1 MEYLKLNNDVKMPVE
16 GLGTF
21 LMSPAEA
28 EAASLAALE
37 AGYKHI
43 DTANAYMNEKAVG
56 RAIAKSGVARDKLFV
71 STKLWPSVYE
81 AGDAAIESTL
91 SRLGLDYVDM
101 LILHQPVGN
110 YLAAWKTMEKAYK
123 EGKVRALGLS
133 NFPQGKIAEVIDHAE
148 IKPQLVTVECHPY
161 FAQSDLREYLS
172 QYGIVIE
179 AWYPLGHGDKG
190 LQEEPVFTKLAEKYG
205 KTAAQVILRWHVQMG
220 TSIIPGSK
228 NPMHIADNADIFD
241 FELTDEEMTEDRQA
255 RRHEEILRGHRGSTC
270 WLPRYQARLRRAG
283 VAGPGAACDGSEIV
297 APALAFGLLR
307 IPYRMRFVFLPR
319 RRVPMCIVRHEPFS
333 YSYATSGYFSA
344 CGCNRIITF

>member
-28 EAASLAALE
+28 EAASLVALE
-37 AGYKHI
+37 ADYEHI

-81 AGDAAIESTL
+81 AGDAAIEGTL
-91 SRLGLDYVDM
+91 NRLGLDYVDM

-133 NFPQGKIAEVIDHAE
+133 NFPQEKIAEVIDHAE

-190 LQEEPVFTKLAEKYG
+190 LQEEPIFTKLAEKYG
-205 KTAAQVILRWHVQMG
+205 KTPAQVILRWHVQMG

-228 NPMHIADNADIFD
+228 NPAHIADNADIFD
-241 FELTDEEMTEDRQA
+241 FELTDEEMAEVAKLDGTKKYYEATE
-255 RRHEEILRGHRGSTC
+255 E
-270 WLPRYQARLRRAG
+270 
-283 VAGPGAACDGSEIV
+283 
-297 APALAFGLLR
+297 ALA
-307 IPYRMRFVFLPR
+307 
-319 RRVPMCIVRHEPFS
+319 
-333 YSYATSGYFSA
+333 GYLAIKPDFDA
-344 CGCNRIITF
+344 QE

>member
-37 AGYKHI
+37 AGYEHI
-43 DTANAYMNEKAVG
+43 DTANACMNEKTVG
-56 RAIAKSGVARDKLFV
+56 RAIAKSGVARDKIFV

-81 AGDAAIESTL
+81 AGDAAIEGTL
-91 SRLGLDYVDM
+91 NRLGLDYVDM

-133 NFPQGKIAEVIDHAE
+133 NFPQEKIAEVIDHAE

-161 FAQSDLREYLS
+161 FAQSGLREYLS

-190 LQEEPVFTKLAEKYG
+190 LQEEPVFIKLAEKYG

-228 NPMHIADNADIFD
+228 NPAHIADNADIFD
-241 FELTDEEMTEDRQA
+241 FELTDEEMAEIAKLDGTKKYYEATE
-255 RRHEEILRGHRGSTC
+255 E
-270 WLPRYQARLRRAG
+270 
-283 VAGPGAACDGSEIV
+283 
-297 APALAFGLLR
+297 ALA
-307 IPYRMRFVFLPR
+307 
-319 RRVPMCIVRHEPFS
+319 
-333 YSYATSGYFSA
+333 GYLAIKPDFDA
-344 CGCNRIITF
+344 QE

>member
-28 EAASLAALE
+28 EVASLSALE
-37 AGYKHI
+37 AGYEHI

-56 RAIAKSGVARDKLFV
+56 RAIAKSGVARDKPFV

-81 AGDAAIESTL
+81 AGDAAIEGTL

-110 YLAAWKTMEKAYK
+110 YLAAWKTMEKAYM

-133 NFPQGKIAEVIDHAE
+133 NFPQEKIAEVIDHAE

-205 KTAAQVILRWHVQMG
+205 KAPAQVILRWHVQMG

-228 NPMHIADNADIFD
+228 NPAHIADNADIFD
-241 FELTDEEMTEDRQA
+241 FELTDEEMAEIAKLDGTKKYYEATE
-255 RRHEEILRGHRGSTC
+255 E
-270 WLPRYQARLRRAG
+270 
-283 VAGPGAACDGSEIV
+283 
-297 APALAFGLLR
+297 ALA
-307 IPYRMRFVFLPR
+307 
-319 RRVPMCIVRHEPFS
+319 
-333 YSYATSGYFSA
+333 GYLAIKPDFDA
-344 CGCNRIITF
+344 QE

>member
-37 AGYKHI
+37 AGYEHI

-81 AGDAAIESTL
+81 AGDAAIEGTL
-91 SRLGLDYVDM
+91 NRLGLDYVDM

-133 NFPQGKIAEVIDHAE
+133 NFPQEKIAEVIDHAE

-228 NPMHIADNADIFD
+228 NPAHIADNADIFD
-241 FELTDEEMTEDRQA
+241 FELTDEEMAEIAKLDGTKKYYEATE
-255 RRHEEILRGHRGSTC
+255 E
-270 WLPRYQARLRRAG
+270 
-283 VAGPGAACDGSEIV
+283 
-297 APALAFGLLR
+297 ALA
-307 IPYRMRFVFLPR
+307 
-319 RRVPMCIVRHEPFS
+319 
-333 YSYATSGYFSA
+333 GYLAIKPDFDA
-344 CGCNRIITF
+344 QE

>member
-56 RAIAKSGVARDKLFV
+56 RAIAKSGVVRDKVFV

-81 AGDAAIESTL
+81 AGDAAIEGTL
-91 SRLGLDYVDM
+91 NRLGLDYVDM

-133 NFPQGKIAEVIDHAE
+133 NFPQEKIAEVIAHAE
-148 IKPQLVTVECHPY
+148 IRPQLVTVECHPY

-172 QYGIVIE
+172 QYGIEIE

-205 KTAAQVILRWHVQMG
+205 KTPAQVILRWHVQMG

-228 NPMHIADNADIFD
+228 NPAHIADNADIFD
-241 FELTDEEMTEDRQA
+241 FELTDEEMAEVAKLDGTKKYYEATE
-255 RRHEEILRGHRGSTC
+255 E
-270 WLPRYQARLRRAG
+270 
-283 VAGPGAACDGSEIV
+283 
-297 APALAFGLLR
+297 ALA
-307 IPYRMRFVFLPR
+307 
-319 RRVPMCIVRHEPFS
+319 
-333 YSYATSGYFSA
+333 GYLAIKPDFDA
-344 CGCNRIITF
+344 QE

>member
-37 AGYKHI
+37 AGYEHI
-43 DTANAYMNEKAVG
+43 DTANAYMNERAVG

-81 AGDAAIESTL
+81 AGDAAIEGTL
-91 SRLGLDYVDM
+91 NRLGLDYVDM

-110 YLAAWKTMEKAYK
+110 YLAAWKTMEKAYM

-133 NFPQGKIAEVIDHAE
+133 NFPQEKIAEVIDHAE

-190 LQEEPVFTKLAEKYG
+190 LQEDPVFTKLAEKYG
-205 KTAAQVILRWHVQMG
+205 KAPAQIILRWHVQMG

-228 NPMHIADNADIFD
+228 NPAHIADNADIFD
-241 FELTDEEMTEDRQA
+241 FELTDEEMAEIAKLDGTKKYYEATE
-255 RRHEEILRGHRGSTC
+255 E
-270 WLPRYQARLRRAG
+270 
-283 VAGPGAACDGSEIV
+283 
-297 APALAFGLLR
+297 ALA
-307 IPYRMRFVFLPR
+307 
-319 RRVPMCIVRHEPFS
+319 
-333 YSYATSGYFSA
+333 GYLAIKPDFDA
-344 CGCNRIITF
+344 QE

>member
-37 AGYKHI
+37 AGYEHI

-81 AGDAAIESTL
+81 AGDAAIEGTL
-91 SRLGLDYVDM
+91 NRLGLDYVDM

-110 YLAAWKTMEKAYK
+110 YLAAWKTMEKAYM

-133 NFPQGKIAEVIDHAE
+133 NFPQEKIAEVIDHAE

-190 LQEEPVFTKLAEKYG
+190 LQEEPVFTKLAERHG

-228 NPMHIADNADIFD
+228 NPAHIADNADIFD
-241 FELTDEEMTEDRQA
+241 FELTDEEMAEIAKLDGTKKYYEATE
-255 RRHEEILRGHRGSTC
+255 E
-270 WLPRYQARLRRAG
+270 
-283 VAGPGAACDGSEIV
+283 
-297 APALAFGLLR
+297 ALA
-307 IPYRMRFVFLPR
+307 
-319 RRVPMCIVRHEPFS
+319 
-333 YSYATSGYFSA
+333 GYLAIKPDFDA
-344 CGCNRIITF
+344 QE

>member
-37 AGYKHI
+37 AGYEHI

-56 RAIAKSGVARDKLFV
+56 RAIAKSGVARDKIFV

-81 AGDAAIESTL
+81 AGDAAIEGTL
-91 SRLGLDYVDM
+91 NRLGLDYVDM

-133 NFPQGKIAEVIDHAE
+133 NFPQEKIAEVIDHAE

-228 NPMHIADNADIFD
+228 NPMHIADNADIFY
-241 FELTDEEMTEDRQA
+241 FELTDEEMAEIAKLDGTEKYYEA
-255 RRHEEILRGHRGSTC
+255 TEE
-270 WLPRYQARLRRAG
+270 
-283 VAGPGAACDGSEIV
+283 
-297 APALAFGLLR
+297 ALA
-307 IPYRMRFVFLPR
+307 
-319 RRVPMCIVRHEPFS
+319 
-333 YSYATSGYFSA
+333 GYLAIKPDFDA
-344 CGCNRIITF
+344 QE

>member
-37 AGYKHI
+37 AGYEHI

-81 AGDAAIESTL
+81 VGDAAIEGTL
-91 SRLGLDYVDM
+91 NRLGLDYVDM

-133 NFPQGKIAEVIDHAE
+133 NFPQEKIAEVIDHAE

-228 NPMHIADNADIFD
+228 NPIHIADNADIFY
-241 FELTDEEMTEDRQA
+241 FELTDEEMAEIAKLDGTEKYYEA
-255 RRHEEILRGHRGSTC
+255 TEE
-270 WLPRYQARLRRAG
+270 
-283 VAGPGAACDGSEIV
+283 
-297 APALAFGLLR
+297 ALA
-307 IPYRMRFVFLPR
+307 
-319 RRVPMCIVRHEPFS
+319 
-333 YSYATSGYFSA
+333 GYLAIKPDFDA
-344 CGCNRIITF
+344 QE

>member
-28 EAASLAALE
+28 EAASIAALE
-37 AGYKHI
+37 AGYEHI

-81 AGDAAIESTL
+81 AGDAAIEGTL
-91 SRLGLDYVDM
+91 NRLGLDYVDM

-133 NFPQGKIAEVIDHAE
+133 NFPQEKIAEVIDHAE

-205 KTAAQVILRWHVQMG
+205 KTPAQVILRWHVQMG

-228 NPMHIADNADIFD
+228 NPSHIADNADIFD
-241 FELTDEEMTEDRQA
+241 FELTDEEMAEVVKLDGTKKYYEATE
-255 RRHEEILRGHRGSTC
+255 E
-270 WLPRYQARLRRAG
+270 
-283 VAGPGAACDGSEIV
+283 
-297 APALAFGLLR
+297 ALAGYLAIKPDFG
-307 IPYRMRFVFLPR
+307 VQ
-319 RRVPMCIVRHEPFS
+319 E
-333 YSYATSGYFSA
+333 
-344 CGCNRIITF
+344 

>member
-37 AGYKHI
+37 AGYEHI

-56 RAIAKSGVARDKLFV
+56 RAIAKSGVARDKIFV

-81 AGDAAIESTL
+81 AGDAAIEGTL
-91 SRLGLDYVDM
+91 NRLGLDYVDM

-133 NFPQGKIAEVIDHAE
+133 NFPQEKIAEVSDHAE

-205 KTAAQVILRWHVQMG
+205 KTAAQVILRWHVQMD

-241 FELTDEEMTEDRQA
+241 FELTDEEMTEIAKLDGTKKYYEA
-255 RRHEEILRGHRGSTC
+255 TEE
-270 WLPRYQARLRRAG
+270 
-283 VAGPGAACDGSEIV
+283 
-297 APALAFGLLR
+297 ALA
-307 IPYRMRFVFLPR
+307 
-319 RRVPMCIVRHEPFS
+319 
-333 YSYATSGYFSA
+333 GYLAIKPDFDA
-344 CGCNRIITF
+344 QE

>member
-37 AGYKHI
+37 AGYEHI

-56 RAIAKSGVARDKLFV
+56 RAIAKSGVARDKIFV

-81 AGDAAIESTL
+81 AGDAAIEGTL
-91 SRLGLDYVDM
+91 NRLGLDYVDM

-133 NFPQGKIAEVIDHAE
+133 NFPQEKIAEVIDHAE

-228 NPMHIADNADIFD
+228 NPVHIADNADIFD
-241 FELTDEEMTEDRQA
+241 FELTDEEMAEVAKLDDTKKYYEATE
-255 RRHEEILRGHRGSTC
+255 E
-270 WLPRYQARLRRAG
+270 
-283 VAGPGAACDGSEIV
+283 
-297 APALAFGLLR
+297 ALA
-307 IPYRMRFVFLPR
+307 
-319 RRVPMCIVRHEPFS
+319 
-333 YSYATSGYFSA
+333 GYLAIKPDFDA
-344 CGCNRIITF
+344 QE

>member
-37 AGYKHI
+37 AGYEHI

-56 RAIAKSGVARDKLFV
+56 RAIAKSGVARDKIFV

-81 AGDAAIESTL
+81 AGDAAIEGTL
-91 SRLGLDYVDM
+91 NRLGLDYVDM

-133 NFPQGKIAEVIDHAE
+133 NFPQEKIAEVIDHAE

-190 LQEEPVFTKLAEKYG
+190 LQEEPVFTKLAAKYG

-241 FELTDEEMTEDRQA
+241 FELTDEEMAEIAKLDGTKKYYEATE
-255 RRHEEILRGHRGSTC
+255 E
-270 WLPRYQARLRRAG
+270 
-283 VAGPGAACDGSEIV
+283 
-297 APALAFGLLR
+297 ALA
-307 IPYRMRFVFLPR
+307 
-319 RRVPMCIVRHEPFS
+319 
-333 YSYATSGYFSA
+333 GYLAIKPDFDA
-344 CGCNRIITF
+344 QE

>member
-37 AGYKHI
+37 AGYEHI

-56 RAIAKSGVARDKLFV
+56 RAIAKSGVARDKLSV

-81 AGDAAIESTL
+81 AGDAAIEGTL
-91 SRLGLDYVDM
+91 NRLGLDYVDM

-133 NFPQGKIAEVIDHAE
+133 NFPQEKIAEVIDHAE

-228 NPMHIADNADIFD
+228 NPAHIADNADIFD
-241 FELTDEEMTEDRQA
+241 FELTDEEMA
-255 RRHEEILRGHRGSTC
+255 EIAKL
-270 WLPRYQARLRRAG
+270 
-283 VAGPGAACDGSEIV
+283 DGTKKYYE
-297 APALAFGLLR
+297 ATKEALA
-307 IPYRMRFVFLPR
+307 
-319 RRVPMCIVRHEPFS
+319 
-333 YSYATSGYFSA
+333 GYLAIKPDFDA
-344 CGCNRIITF
+344 QE

>member
-37 AGYKHI
+37 AGYEHI

-56 RAIAKSGVARDKLFV
+56 RAIAKSGVARDKIFV

-81 AGDAAIESTL
+81 AGDAAIEGTL
-91 SRLGLDYVDM
+91 NRLGLDYVDM

-133 NFPQGKIAEVIDHAE
+133 NFPQEKIAEVIDHAE

-228 NPMHIADNADIFD
+228 NPAHIADNADIFD
-241 FELTDEEMTEDRQA
+241 FELTDEEMAEIAKLDGTKKYYEATE
-255 RRHEEILRGHRGSTC
+255 E
-270 WLPRYQARLRRAG
+270 
-283 VAGPGAACDGSEIV
+283 
-297 APALAFGLLR
+297 ALA
-307 IPYRMRFVFLPR
+307 
-319 RRVPMCIVRHEPFS
+319 
-333 YSYATSGYFSA
+333 GYLAIKPDFDA
-344 CGCNRIITF
+344 QE

>member
-37 AGYKHI
+37 AGYEHI

-56 RAIAKSGVARDKLFV
+56 RAIAKSGVARDKIFV

-81 AGDAAIESTL
+81 AGDAAIEGTL
-91 SRLGLDYVDM
+91 NRLGLDYVDM

-123 EGKVRALGLS
+123 EGKLRALGLS
-133 NFPQGKIAEVIDHAE
+133 NFPQEKIAEVIDHAE

-161 FAQSDLREYLS
+161 FAQSGLREYLS

-228 NPMHIADNADIFD
+228 NPVHIADNADIFD
-241 FELTDEEMTEDRQA
+241 FELTDEEMAEIAKLDGTKKYYEATE
-255 RRHEEILRGHRGSTC
+255 E
-270 WLPRYQARLRRAG
+270 
-283 VAGPGAACDGSEIV
+283 
-297 APALAFGLLR
+297 ALA
-307 IPYRMRFVFLPR
+307 
-319 RRVPMCIVRHEPFS
+319 
-333 YSYATSGYFSA
+333 GYLAIKPDFDA
-344 CGCNRIITF
+344 QE

>member
-37 AGYKHI
+37 AGYEHI

-56 RAIAKSGVARDKLFV
+56 RAIAKSGVARDKIFV

-81 AGDAAIESTL
+81 AGDAAIEGTL
-91 SRLGLDYVDM
+91 NRLGLDYVDM

-133 NFPQGKIAEVIDHAE
+133 NFPQEKIAEVIDYAE

-228 NPMHIADNADIFD
+228 NPAHIADNADIFD
-241 FELTDEEMTEDRQA
+241 FELTDEEMAEIAKLDGTKKYYEATE
-255 RRHEEILRGHRGSTC
+255 E
-270 WLPRYQARLRRAG
+270 
-283 VAGPGAACDGSEIV
+283 
-297 APALAFGLLR
+297 ALA
-307 IPYRMRFVFLPR
+307 
-319 RRVPMCIVRHEPFS
+319 
-333 YSYATSGYFSA
+333 GYLAIKPDFDA
-344 CGCNRIITF
+344 QE

>member
-37 AGYKHI
+37 AGYEHI

-56 RAIAKSGVARDKLFV
+56 RAIAKSGVARDKIFV

-81 AGDAAIESTL
+81 AGDAAIEGTL
-91 SRLGLDYVDM
+91 NRLGLDYVDM

-133 NFPQGKIAEVIDHAE
+133 NFPQEKIAEVIDHAE

-190 LQEEPVFTKLAEKYG
+190 LQEEPVFIKLAERYG

-228 NPMHIADNADIFD
+228 NPAHIADNADIFD
-241 FELTDEEMTEDRQA
+241 FELTDEEMAEIAKLDGTKKYYEATE
-255 RRHEEILRGHRGSTC
+255 E
-270 WLPRYQARLRRAG
+270 
-283 VAGPGAACDGSEIV
+283 
-297 APALAFGLLR
+297 ALA
-307 IPYRMRFVFLPR
+307 
-319 RRVPMCIVRHEPFS
+319 
-333 YSYATSGYFSA
+333 GYLAIKPDFDA
-344 CGCNRIITF
+344 QE